1 MAENASVVRRLQ
13 RQVAA
18 RNQELTTEIVI
29 DLAMGVFVTALTSG
43 VVFALSWFLAFW
55 LGGVRVPAVMIAAG
69 VTAIVLLVGVVSA
82 WRQVNPL
89 AGLKPM
95 SAADHL
101 AVQVSRG
108 LGGVTYVNR
117 HSVAGI
123 ATLLLAGPENLVSA
137 FRSWLHR
144 LPSEA
149 AVLDEAAGI
158 LLSCKPEADLR
169 KIEVSPQAV
178 QIVRRLNLIVAR
190 DQTTTISLTEKG
202 RDIVRPK
209 NSAANA

>member
-1 MAENASVVRRLQ
+1 MAENARVVRRLQ

-18 RNQELTTEIVI
+18 RNKELTTEIVI
-29 DLAMGVFVTALTSG
+29 DLAMGVFVTSLTAG
-43 VVFALSWFLAFW
+43 GVFAFSWFLAVW
-55 LGGVRVPAVMIAAG
+55 LGGVRVPAVPIAAG

-82 WRQVNPL
+82 WREVNPL

-108 LGGVTYVNR
+108 LGGVTSVNR

-149 AVLDEAAGI
+149 AVLDEAAEI
-158 LLSCKPEADLR
+158 LLSCKPEVDLR
-169 KIEVSPQAV
+169 TIEVSPQAL

-190 DQTTTISLTEKG
+190 DRTTKISLTEKG
-202 RDIVRPK
+202 RDIVRSK
-209 NSAANA
+209 NSAADV